1 VNGECG
7 FVQVPFKLEAGG
19 LDELFVFGI
28 VRNGRQL
35 TDGFQRAQPLK
46 IDVEKTIGTRKES
59 SCFGGR
65 APPELD
71 CRHQGGDDQKNSQE
85 DR

>member
-1 VNGECG
+1 MNGECG

-19 LDELFVFGI
+19 LDELFVLGI
-28 VRNGRQL
+28 VRNGGQFPDSL
-35 TDGFQRAQPLK
+35 QRPQPLK
-46 IDVEKTIGTRKES
+46 IDVEEAIGSGQET
-59 SCFGGR
+59 SCFGRR

-71 CRHQGGDDQKNSQE
+71 CRHQGGGDQKNSQE